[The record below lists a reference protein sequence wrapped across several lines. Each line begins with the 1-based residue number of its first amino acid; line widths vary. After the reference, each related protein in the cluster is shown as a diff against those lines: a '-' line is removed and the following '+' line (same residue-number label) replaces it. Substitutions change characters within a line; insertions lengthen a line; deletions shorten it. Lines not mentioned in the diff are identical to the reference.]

1 MYNYL
6 LNQAKK
12 KDEKKKIKRT
22 NSVFAFPLK
31 KKDKLKLRFR
41 PLKRNVK
48 KYSSFDYFYWKYIY
62 GDFVI
67 SKFINFL
74 VKSGHKNRAIKLFF
88 KALLNLK
95 NKFGVNPI
103 LLIKYIVLKRN
114 VLHKVTKKKVRQKT
128 FYSLRLLDF
137 EKQISNTIKKI
148 MELIFFLKSKK
159 KIKLWQSIFL
169 VLLNFSILKNKKKPL
184 SSLKYDVVNFNIN
197 VSKVIRHFSLLRIF
211 KKIRR
216 KFLRLYLY
224 LKGSIFL
231 MSKVFVFIFRFKKY
245 LGVNL
250 KNININDL
258 PSLLYLLSF
267 NKNLYFYLTCTKYRL
282 ARIKCIFAD
291 KLKKYRNKLVNF
303 FYSFR
308 HLKNRHLLNRID
320 LFRKRKYKKRMLLR
334 NKSLLRNKYKQ
345 HFLTRFFFKDL
356 NDLKKASKSKNSFL
370 NFKLRNKKRKEL
382 SMGTRIHSKHDVR
395 LRHRKIFF
403 RVSKHGQ
410 IKK

>member
-1 MYNYL
+1 MFNYL
-6 LNQAKK
+6 VNKSKK
-12 KDEKKKIKRT
+12 KKVKVNNLFT
-22 NSVFAFPLK
+22 FPLK
-31 KKDKLKLRFR
+31 KKYRLKLRSTFS
-41 PLKRNVK
+41 KVNTK

-95 NKFGVNPI
+95 NKFGLNPI

-114 VLHKVTKKKVRQKT
+114 VLHKVTKKKVKQKT

-148 MELIFFLKSKK
+148 MELIFFLKNKK
-159 KIKLWQSIFL
+159 KINLWQSIFL
-169 VLLNFSILKNKKKPL
+169 VLLNFSILRNKKKNL
-184 SSLKYDVVNFNIN
+184 STFKYDNINFNIN
-197 VSKVIRHFSLLRIF
+197 VSKVLKTFSLLRTF
-211 KKIRR
+211 KKVRN
-216 KFLRLYLY
+216 KFLRLYLS

-231 MSKVFVFIFRFKKY
+231 MSKIFILIYRFKKY
-245 LGVNL
+245 L
-250 KNININDL
+250 KTNIQFIGLNDL
-258 PSLLYLLSF
+258 PSILYLLSF
-267 NKNLYFYLTCTKYRL
+267 NKNLYFYLTCMKYRL
-282 ARIKCIFAD
+282 AILNSIFLN
-291 KLKKYRNKLVNF
+291 KLKKYRNKLRNF
-303 FYSFR
+303 FYSFKR
-308 HLKNRHLLNRID
+308 LKNRHLLNKID
-320 LFRKRKYKKRMLLR
+320 LFRKRRYKKKMLLK

-356 NDLKKASKSKNSFL
+356 NELKKASKSKNSFL

-403 RVSKHGQ
+403 RVSKYGQ
-410 IKK
+410 VKK

>member
-1 MYNYL
+1 MFNYL
-6 LNQAKK
+6 VNKLKK
-12 KDEKKKIKRT
+12 KKVKRT
-22 NSVFAFPLK
+22 NLFNFPLRK
-31 KKDKLKLRFR
+31 KFRLKLRIG
-41 PLKRNVK
+41 KKNIKKNIK

-95 NKFGVNPI
+95 NKFGINPI

-114 VLHKVTKKKVRQKT
+114 VLHKVTKKKVKQKT

-148 MELIFFLKSKK
+148 MELIFFLKGKK
-159 KIKLWQSIFL
+159 KIKLWQSIFI
-169 VLLNFSILKNKKKPL
+169 VLLNFSILKNKKDNL
-184 SSLKYDVVNFNIN
+184 AAFKYDHVNFNIN
-197 VSKVIRHFSLLRIF
+197 VSKALGIFSLLRLF
-211 KKIRR
+211 KSVRT
-216 KFLRLYLY
+216 KFLRLYLS

-231 MSKVFVFIFRFKKY
+231 MSKVFIFIYRFKKY
-245 LGVNL
+245 LGTNL
-250 KNININDL
+250 HSLEVKDVHNILN
-258 PSLLYLLSF
+258 LLSF
-267 NKNLYFYLTCTKYRL
+267 NKSLYYYLTCMKYKL
-282 ARIKCIFAD
+282 ARLDFIFAD
-291 KLKKYRNKLVNF
+291 KLKKYRNKLLNF

-308 HLKNRHLLNRID
+308 RLQNVHLLNKID
-320 LFRKRKYKKRMLLR
+320 LFRKRRYKKRMLLK
-334 NKSLLRNKYKQ
+334 NKSLLRSKYRQ

-382 SMGTRIHSKHDVR
+382 SIGTRIHSKHDVR

-403 RVSKHGQ
+403 RISKYGQ

>member
-1 MYNYL
+1 MFNYL
-6 LNQAKK
+6 LNKSKTKK
-12 KDEKKKIKRT
+12 VKRT
-22 NSVFAFPLK
+22 NLFNLPLK
-31 KKDKLKLRFR
+31 KKYKLKLRISSHK
-41 PLKRNVK
+41 PNVK

-95 NKFGVNPI
+95 TKFGINPI

-114 VLHKVTKKKVRQKT
+114 VLHKVTKKKVKQKT

-148 MELIFFLKSKK
+148 MELIFFLKNKK

-169 VLLNFSILKNKKKPL
+169 VLLNFSILKNKKKNTVPF
-184 SSLKYDVVNFNIN
+184 SYDSANFNIN
-197 VSKVIRHFSLLRIF
+197 VSKVLRTFSLLRFF
-211 KKIRR
+211 KQVRN
-216 KFLRLYLY
+216 KFLRIYVS
-224 LKGSIFL
+224 LKGSVFL
-231 MSKVFVFIFRFKKY
+231 MNKVFIFFYRFKKY
-245 LGVNL
+245 LRSNL
-250 KNININDL
+250 SSITSIDL
-258 PSLLYLLSF
+258 PFILSLLSF
-267 NKNLYFYLTCTKYRL
+267 NKNLYFYLTCIKYRL
-282 ARIKCIFAD
+282 AIFNSIFVE
-291 KLKKYRNKLVNF
+291 KLKKYRNKLKNF
-303 FYSFR
+303 FFSFKR
-308 HLKNRHLLNRID
+308 LKNRHLLNRID

-334 NKSLLRNKYKQ
+334 NKALLRSKYKQ

-356 NDLKKASKSKNSFL
+356 SDLKKASKSKNSFL

-382 SMGTRIHSKHDVR
+382 SIGTRIHSKHDVR

-403 RVSKHGQ
+403 RVSKYGQ
-410 IKK
+410 VKK

>member
-1 MYNYL
+1 MFNYL
-6 LNQAKK
+6 LNKSKTKK
-12 KDEKKKIKRT
+12 VKKT
-22 NSVFAFPLK
+22 NMFNLPLK
-31 KKDKLKLRFR
+31 RKHRLKLRINK
-41 PLKRNVK
+41 PKLNIK

-95 NKFGVNPI
+95 NKFGINPI

-114 VLHKVTKKKVRQKT
+114 VLHKVTKKKVKQKT

-148 MELIFFLKSKK
+148 MELIFFLKNKK
-159 KIKLWQSIFL
+159 KIRLWQSIFL
-169 VLLNFSILKNKKKPL
+169 VLLNFSILKNKKKNTVPF
-184 SSLKYDVVNFNIN
+184 SYDSLNFNIN
-197 VSKVIRHFSLLRIF
+197 VSKVLRTFSLLRFF
-211 KKIRR
+211 KQVRN
-216 KFLRLYLY
+216 KFIRLYVS
-224 LKGSIFL
+224 LKGSVFL
-231 MSKVFVFIFRFKKY
+231 MNKVFIFFYRFKKY
-245 LGVNL
+245 LGLNL
-250 KNININDL
+250 NNVSLNDL
-258 PSLLYLLSF
+258 PSVLHLLSF
-267 NKNLYFYLTCTKYRL
+267 NKNLYFYLTCMKYRL
-282 ARIKCIFAD
+282 AIINSIFIS
-291 KLKKYRNKLVNF
+291 KLTRYRNKLKNF
-303 FYSFR
+303 FFAFKR
-308 HLKNRHLLNRID
+308 LKNKHLLNRID
-320 LFRKRKYKKRMLLR
+320 LFRKRKYKKKMLLR
-334 NKSLLRNKYKQ
+334 NKTLLRSKYKQ

-403 RVSKHGQ
+403 RVSKYGQ

>member
-1 MYNYL
+1 MFNYL
-6 LNQAKK
+6 LKKLKSKKKAKK
-12 KDEKKKIKRT
+12 SNLFR
-22 NSVFAFPLK
+22 FPLK
-31 KKDKLKLRFR
+31 KKDRLKLRIYR
-41 PLKRNVK
+41 VKPKVK

-95 NKFGVNPI
+95 TKFGINPI

-114 VLHKVTKKKVRQKT
+114 VLHKVTKKKVKQKT

-148 MELIFFLKSKK
+148 MELIFFLKKK
-159 KIKLWQSIFL
+159 KNIKLWQSIFL
-169 VLLNFSILKNKKKPL
+169 VLLNFSILKNKKKSIAPFV
-184 SSLKYDVVNFNIN
+184 YDVSSFNTN
-197 VSKVIRHFSLLRIF
+197 VSKVVRTFSLLRFF
-211 KKIRR
+211 KKVRN
-216 KFLRLYLY
+216 KFLRFYTL
-224 LKGSIFL
+224 LKGSVFL
-231 MSKVFVFIFRFKKY
+231 MRKIFIFIFRFKKY
-245 LGVNL
+245 LGLNLNNVNYV
-250 KNININDL
+250 DL
-258 PSLLYLLSF
+258 PTILYLLSF
-267 NKNLYFYLTCTKYRL
+267 NKTLYFYLICIKYRL
-282 ARIKCIFAD
+282 SFLNYIAIKKLQKYRE
-291 KLKKYRNKLVNF
+291 KLKF
-303 FYSFR
+303 FFFSFKR
-308 HLKNRHLLNRID
+308 LRNRHLLNRID
-320 LFRKRKYKKRMLLR
+320 LFRKRKYKRRMLLR
-334 NKSLLRNKYKQ
+334 NKTLLRNKYKQ

-382 SMGTRIHSKHDVR
+382 SMGTRIHSTHNVR